1 MELDQA
7 TCCGLGVA
15 LNEADLV
22 DVAVDAGRRTATVTL
37 LAPHLPADGGWRT
50 IQLLLSPVVRVAAS
64 LRLGAW
70 NDERA
75 ATQPFDLGDLSAVV
89 RTFGG
94 QPIHGWE
101 FFDQPASARASWAE
115 RLSLDWRATEPALA
129 RHTLELFQ
137 EGPTRHLDLCLWFDD
152 LEILDERG
160 LRLDVAAFVA
170 GGTDFWHALRRR
182 DPQVV
187 GRGLFP
193 L

>member
-22 DVAVDAGRRTATVTL
+22 DVVVDPAHRTATVTL
-37 LAPHLPADGGWRT
+37 LAPHLSAATGWRT

-64 LRLGAW
+64 LRRGAW

-75 ATQPFDLGDLSAVV
+75 ATQAFDLADLSAVV
-89 RTFGG
+89 RSFGA
-94 QPIHGWE
+94 QAIYGWE
-101 FFDQPASARASWAE
+101 FFDQPASSRASWAD
-115 RLSLDWRATEPALA
+115 RLSFDWRVAGPAPA
-129 RHTLELFQ
+129 RHTLDLFQ
-137 EGPTRHLDLCLWFDD
+137 EGPARHLDLCLWFDD

-160 LRLDVAAFVA
+160 LRLDVADFVA
-170 GGTDFWHALRRR
+170 AGTNFWQALQRR